1 MNRLHV
7 TSPQPVS
14 LIYCVLNI
22 NLSSTYM
29 LLVTALNI
37 PQAYKSKAV
46 SWTAAQQNSTA
57 FLHAQP
63 CSSLALYW
71 TAEGLSTAHCPRG
84 DSWCTLSCS
93 PVALTDLRTELT
105 RHRKTQRALAHVAF
119 ADTQPWPCQLWVAKA
134 QPPASMENIPFSDV
148 FNTEGGATIIVSRVQ
163 PSAVPTDDKCELERQ
178 LGKQKFRTGI
188 LKLTQKTAGRIT
200 DITPIRLAASPRLLL
215 NIYRHTWPLAQK
227 KKIHFA
233 PDFLEGGCLGGRA
246 GEGSALVS
254 NENTQAEILV

>member
-148 FNTEGGATIIVSRVQ
+148 FNTEGGATIIIS
-163 PSAVPTDDKCELERQ
+163 
-178 LGKQKFRTGI
+178 
-188 LKLTQKTAGRIT
+188 LTA
-200 DITPIRLAASPRLLL
+200 PRGSQQG
-215 NIYRHTWPLAQK
+215 PAQRC
-227 KKIHFA
+227 A
-233 PDFLEGGCLGGRA
+233 DRWQMWA
-246 GEGSALVS
+246 GEAAW
-254 NENTQAEILV
+254 EAEIQNRDLEADAKDCW